1 MKILLNE
8 IVEDVSNIEMIN
20 SYIYENMIVYINE
33 YPHDIAHMNFEDVFY
48 ENINEIIV
56 EDANE
61 KNLFILLYLHY
72 YNYFTFP
79 FPFPSPF
86 FLFSSFFPQTQ

>member
-48 ENINEIIV
+48 ENIKEITKILIIFSML
-56 EDANE
+56 
-61 KNLFILLYLHY
+61 KTKLLFNIGI
-72 YNYFTFP
+72 NRR
-79 FPFPSPF
+79 
-86 FLFSSFFPQTQ
+86 